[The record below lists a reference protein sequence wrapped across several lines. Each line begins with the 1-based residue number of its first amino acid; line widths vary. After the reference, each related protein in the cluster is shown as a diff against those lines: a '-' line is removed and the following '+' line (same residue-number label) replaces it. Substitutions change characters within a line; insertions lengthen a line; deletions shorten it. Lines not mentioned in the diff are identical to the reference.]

1 VACAV
6 RVVVAAAARM
16 AGAAA
21 ARVAGAVEAAVL
33 GRETWVAAVVL
44 ARCTRPRAL
53 RMLPVPA
60 RPRAGPAQPL
70 MTPRTAAARA
80 VLPARRAPRL
90 PERTALGH
98 RRGLVALQTDPR
110 LSVPPI
116 RSQWQA
122 QATTA
127 GTRIPCLAHPLRTP
141 MTAAARVA
149 RTARVLV
156 AGAVGPAGAAVA
168 TYETRPGTATR
179 DTLAGMAARAACT
192 RPRPLRTPPVPA
204 RLQTRGAQ
212 PL

>member
-1 VACAV
+1 
-6 RVVVAAAARM
+6 M

-90 PERTALGH
+90 PERTALDH

-110 LSVPPI
+110 LPVPPV
-116 RSQWQA
+116 RSQPQA

-141 MTAAARVA
+141 TTAAASSARTTRVA
-149 RTARVLV
+149 VAVLV